1 MYLYARRD
9 ESIIMMNLFITFHIF
24 SYLCKSNSISW
35 DLLNTMSRNEQNK
48 NKNAQFMDEMR
59 KQEGVKELRGGV
71 LYRVIEEGSGQGE
84 VKPRSV
90 VTCHYRGRLIGGHV
104 FDESFKKDVPAA
116 FRVNELISG
125 FQIALVNMHIGD
137 YWEVYI
143 PAEMGYG
150 NRAVGSIP
158 KNATLIFEIKLISV
172 Y

>member
-1 MYLYARRD
+1 
-9 ESIIMMNLFITFHIF
+9 
-24 SYLCKSNSISW
+24 
-35 DLLNTMSRNEQNK
+35 
-48 NKNAQFMDEMR
+48 MDEMR